1 MASTLQELGTTIIAV
16 IIQALSGI
24 TAAASIQTNSTGS
37 NSVNARNSVARLAEV
52 AKALASDVPL

>member
-24 TAAASIQTNSTGS
+24 TVAASIHTNSTGS
-37 NSVNARNSVARLAEV
+37 SSVNAHNSVARLAEV
-52 AKALASDVPL
+52 AKAVASDVPL